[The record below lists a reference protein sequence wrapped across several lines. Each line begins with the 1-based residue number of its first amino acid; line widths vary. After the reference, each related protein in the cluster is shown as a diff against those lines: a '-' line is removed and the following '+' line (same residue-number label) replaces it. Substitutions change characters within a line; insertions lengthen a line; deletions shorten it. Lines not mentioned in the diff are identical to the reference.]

1 LGKSKPILVGQ
12 NLLFKAGAELISSIF
27 QLNENSSALIH
38 LPREAEDQTRSKLG
52 IPEKLSSSEFYYIT
66 RNDDLSISQQSLG
79 SLPALSKLRREYF
92 VLLIGS
98 STSILLLSKAPAE
111 RSKAWQTLF
120 INSAQDISH
129 ISAQLASRIK
139 TSDLKAN
146 ETFGKINFAIS
157 SHGSATPD
165 IDFHDILNAFLTEI
179 GKNLE
184 PHNRR
189 LENELRWTRTL
200 NLIQS
205 AVGWELDG
213 SRLNN
218 MIARVMKQSV
228 GYDYLEL
235 QLLQQ
240 SEQKF
245 QIVSSFQHNSTSFG
259 GSLLTVILRPD
270 KQEELLH
277 SRKSVILNRTNV
289 NDWLMNPR
297 LMSMMELESAALIP
311 LIYLRRPNGLLKL
324 FSKQHNH
331 FTPEEA
337 AKLEKI
343 GRIIAKSLENA
354 RIHALMHRMAT
365 MDGLTNVFNH
375 RFFAEQIIREFKR
388 AQRYKNRLSLLMID
402 IDFFKQYNDNNG
414 HLQGD
419 AVLTTIGKLLK
430 TNVRE
435 VDLVCRYGGEE
446 FVVILPETEIAQAII
461 VAEKI
466 RVAIEEFPFKSE
478 QRQPN
483 GKVTIS
489 AGIAEGVEEIESPTE
504 LINRADLALYRAK
517 KLGRNR
523 CEVY

>member
-1 LGKSKPILVGQ
+1 MFVGQ
-12 NLLFKAGAELISSIF
+12 GLLFKAGAELISSVL
-27 QLNENSSALIH
+27 QLHENSFALIH
-38 LPREAEDQTRSKLG
+38 LPREAEEQTQHRLDV
-52 IPEKLSSSEFYYIT
+52 ITPLSSSEIYHVTETAQNKIHC
-66 RNDDLSISQQSLG
+66 QSLG
-79 SLPALSKLRREYF
+79 KLPHLSKLRREYF
-92 VLLIGS
+92 LLLVGPE
-98 STSILLLSKAPAE
+98 TSILLLSKASAGKTK
-111 RSKAWQTLF
+111 SWQTHF
-120 INSAQDISH
+120 IDSIPDISNLV
-129 ISAQLASRIK
+129 SLLESK
-139 TSDLKAN
+139 SNSGD
-146 ETFGKINFAIS
+146 ETVNTIFSELNNLITTRAKK
-157 SHGSATPD
+157 TPD
-165 IDFHDILNAFLTEI
+165 TGFHAILSAFLTEI
-179 GKNLE
+179 DRNLE

-189 LENELRWTRTL
+189 IENELRWTRTL

-213 SRLNN
+213 SRLNT

-235 QLLQQ
+235 QIIQQ

-245 QIVSSFQHNSTSFG
+245 QIVSSFQHNNTTFG
-259 GSLLTVILRPD
+259 GPLLTVILRPD
-270 KQEELLH
+270 KQEELL
-277 SRKSVILNRTNV
+277 RGKKSVTLSKSNA
-289 NDWLMNPR
+289 DEWLMNPR

-311 LIYLRRPNGLLKL
+311 LNYLRRPNGLLKL
-324 FSKQHNH
+324 FSKQPGH
-331 FTPEEA
+331 FTSNEA

-354 RIHALMHRMAT
+354 RVHALMHRMAT
-365 MDGLTNVFNH
+365 MDGLTNVYNH
-375 RFFAEQIIREFKR
+375 RFFAEQIVREFKR
-388 AQRYKNRLSLLMID
+388 AQRYKNRLSLVMID
-402 IDFFKQYNDNNG
+402 IDYFKQFNDNNG

-419 AVLTTIGKLLK
+419 TVLTTIGKLLK

-466 RVAIEEFPFKSE
+466 RVAIEEYPFKFG

-523 CEVY
+523 CEVF